1 MATEHRAQITWSQE
15 HVRGGLPSYA
25 QTNDPARF
33 DDAPEGADAWSLVCS
48 FDTVPAEQGN
58 PSFARVRFMVA
69 NAPHELLRP
78 GVTLQLFERAT
89 QAYATVQILD

>member
-1 MATEHRAQITWSQE
+1 
-15 HVRGGLPSYA
+15 
-25 QTNDPARF
+25 
-33 DDAPEGADAWSLVCS
+33 LVCS

-58 PSFARVRFMVA
+58 PSFARVRFMVE